1 MTEVAKCVYKPKSL
15 GKLYFLNTIHDSVV
29 TQWKRAGLIT
39 LKSPDR
45 NRATLN
51 FFSITSNMI

>member
-1 MTEVAKCVYKPKSL
+1 MSKPMYLAEV
-15 GKLYFLNTIHDSVV
+15 HDSVV

-45 NRATLN
+45 NRATLS
-51 FFSITSNMI
+51 FFFQFETETFLTMSVYGEN